1 MILLHAKHEQIVNP
15 ELFLKFVCENAVF
28 LANGIEGIFVLSN
41 VFLKSG
47 CESAV
52 FSGRYSEGTSTDN
65 YEPNVNPEFFLKFV
79 CESAVFFG
87 YRSEGAKK
95 VIIFLRNFFKLVIRL
110 QV

>member
-1 MILLHAKHEQIVNP
+1 MVKFLLKN
-15 ELFLKFVCENAVF
+15 
-28 LANGIEGIFVLSN
+28 
-41 VFLKSG
+41 G

-79 CESAVFFG
+79 CENAVFFG

-95 VIIFLRNFFKLVIRL
+95 IIIF
-110 QV
+110 